1 MSFGEKLRALRKA
14 SGLSQAELARQL
26 GITERSVHNYE
37 GNYRY
42 PKGRDVL
49 VGMAEIFGVSV
60 DYLLEEAP
68 SDGETFSKGDE
79 AFLAQAAQAYGS
91 RGRREAEELVAR
103 TGAMFAGGA
112 LSETDKDAFFQSITQ
127 AYFEAKEA
135 ARRKYGRGAKD

>member
-1 MSFGEKLRALRKA
+1 MSFGEKLRTLRKA
-14 SGLSQAELARQL
+14 SGLSQAELARRL
-26 GITERSVHNYE
+26 GITERSIHNYE

-60 DYLLEEAP
+60 DYLLDEDPFNGESAP
-68 SDGETFSKGDE
+68 KGDE
-79 AFLAQAAQAYGS
+79 AFLEQAAAAFGS

-112 LSETDKDAFFQSITQ
+112 LSEADKDAFFQSITQ